1 MKINILKI
9 RYLLII
15 FIILFVNN
23 KISAQ
28 DTIKKFF
35 ETLDLKT
42 QLLDTK
48 LQLIETK
55 LKLLE
60 STPNQLN
67 QKFNQIDSLFLLH
80 IDSIYNYV
88 YTKTQEKIL
97 DSISNKTVIDTIPPA
112 KIKIPKTVIKLS
124 PNRIFEGTL
133 QLSYERAI
141 KENFSIDFTAL
152 ATYVTKNSFGGGYFK
167 AQDLYA
173 YAGETNSYYQY
184 EGEMMTGYGGII
196 QTRNYLLPRINPKYK
211 APYGLYASPYLMYRK
226 IIISGIYYTD
236 IYRDSIWVT
245 NENEVIQ
252 NLDIG
257 SAGVILGYCFPVLD
271 VLSIDVYV
279 GGVLRLSK
287 YYSESHFT
295 KYKKWNNIDYSGV
308 LPTAGVSIGILK

>member
-1 MKINILKI
+1 MKTNILKI
-9 RYLLII
+9 RYILII

-28 DTIKKFF
+28 DTIKKIP
-35 ETLDLKT
+35 ETLDLKA

-48 LQLIETK
+48 LQLIEIK

-60 STPNQLN
+60 FTPNQLN
-67 QKFNQIDSLFLLH
+67 QKFNQIDSLFLIH

-88 YTKTQEKIL
+88 YTKTQERIS
-97 DSISNKTVIDTIPPA
+97 DSISKKTVIDTIPPA

-124 PNRIFEGTL
+124 LNRIFEGTL

-141 KENFSIDFTAL
+141 KENFSIDFTAS
-152 ATYVTKNSFGGGYFK
+152 ATYVTKNSFGGEYFNK
-167 AQDLYA
+167 QDFYA
-173 YAGETNSYYQY
+173 FSDVANSYYQY
-184 EGEMMTGYGGII
+184 EGEMMRGFGGII

-211 APYGLYASPYLMYRK
+211 APFGLYASPYLMYRK
-226 IIISGIYYTD
+226 ITISGIYYTD
-236 IYRDSIWVT
+236 IYQDSIWVT
-245 NENEVIQ
+245 EENEVIQ

-257 SAGVILGYCFPVLD
+257 SAGVIIGYCFPVLD
-271 VLSIDVYV
+271 VLSIDIYV

-287 YYSESHFT
+287 YYRESHFT

-308 LPTAGVSIGILK
+308 LPTAGISIGILK